1 MKFSE
6 FLSEALMTFGPGAYP
21 KFGNVVILA
30 GGAGSGKGMQKD
42 KLLGINGVNLDV
54 DAIKKLASS
63 APKLV
68 SKIKDETG
76 RDISKFDTKNP
87 GDVSKLH
94 YILNDVYKIPDKK
107 NEALFASILSAH
119 PERKPNLIFDVT
131 LKDMT
136 KLVSIA
142 TAVEDLGY
150 AKENIHIVW
159 VVNSVDVAMAQNKSR
174 ERTVPEEVLFA
185 THQGAALTLKRIL
198 DMGESLKQYMDG
210 YIYISFNKIHEDTTL
225 AKSSRG
231 GSYVQKANYVL
242 VKSRGHLQLPS
253 KELSSEITAKIKSYV
268 PAW

>member
-1 MKFSE
+1 M
-6 FLSEALMTFGPGAYP
+6 A
-21 KFGNVVILA
+21 
-30 GGAGSGKGMQKD
+30 
-42 KLLGINGVNLDV
+42 
-54 DAIKKLASS
+54 
-63 APKLV
+63 
-68 SKIKDETG
+68 
-76 RDISKFDTKNP
+76 
-87 GDVSKLH
+87 
-94 YILNDVYKIPDKK
+94 
-107 NEALFASILSAH
+107 AH

-174 ERTVPEEVLFA
+174 DRTVPEEVLFA

-210 YIYISFNKIHEDTTL
+210 YIYISFNKIHDDTTL